1 MSILIVGL
9 MLDLII
15 KVSTLPAGDDNIAG
29 YISVLSIT
37 VSVG

>member
-1 MSILIVGL
+1 MSKLIVVGL

-15 KVSTLPAGDDNIAG
+15 KGPTLPADDDNIAG

-37 VSVG
+37 V